1 MREFKI
7 YYTGNTYDEL
17 SKIIKKLKWNVFN
30 LDGSELLG
38 SITDGEYFS
47 TEINNISINNSGI
60 KTQIEIK
67 SKYRFLVQKKDDS
80 NLLLFSYYLTEI
92 KTNPINDDLISN
104 NDIIE
109 LKNIIDVN
117 LYSKK
122 ETIIPEIFRRNIA
135 KYRTGRNPSI
145 NKDIEFENKFE
156 SDSSYEFMILMNL
169 MKKMDKRLDYIE
181 SLIKSDTTFRT
192 KDVII
197 NNDDKVLSVMEVS
210 KLLGLA
216 KATIYSKVSRRELP
230 HMKRGKILYFSEK
243 EINEYIKGGKVLS
256 NTEIDEIS
264 RNYIGNLKPNK

>member
-17 SKIIKKLKWNVFN
+17 SKIIKKLKWNVLN
-30 LDGSELLG
+30 IDGSELLG

-47 TEINNISINNSGI
+47 TEINNFSIINSGI
-60 KTQIEIK
+60 KTQVELK
-67 SKYRFLVQKKDDS
+67 LKYKFLVQKKDKS

-92 KTNPINDDLISN
+92 KTNSIDEDLI
-104 NDIIE
+104 E
-109 LKNIIDVN
+109 VKNIIDVN

-122 ETIIPEIFRRNIA
+122 ELIIPEIFRRNRA

-145 NKDIEFENKFE
+145 NKDIEFESKFE

-181 SLIKSDTTFRT
+181 SLIKSDTTIRT
-192 KDVII
+192 GEVLI